1 MLCLQPKILE
11 ALAGFNNKPHT
22 KVVRSHSIELLFEPS
37 SPTTAIMWKHRIASI
52 ARKLFLFQT
61 SFSTKAAIV
70 EITWNVVFSVK
81 DDQNKHAR
89 TARRTCSATEVVLNC
104 YCFY

>member
-1 MLCLQPKILE
+1 MLCLYPKILE
-11 ALAGFNNKPHT
+11 ALTGFNNKPHT

-37 SPTTAIMWKHRIASI
+37 SLTTAIMWKHRIASI
-52 ARKLFLFQT
+52 ARKLFLYQT
-61 SFSTKAAIV
+61 SFSTTAAKV
-70 EITWNVVFSVK
+70 EIIWKLVFSVK

-89 TARRTCSATEVVLNC
+89 TARRMYSATGVVLSC